1 MDVRM
6 PLCRQNF
13 SFRIKYIIHVCSLRM
28 ICKFYVSDFVVSV
41 SNCFIVICYILVNRF
56 LWHLS
61 RFTAP
66 ILPQIIPFL
75 GKNKDNLQ
83 ALEGKFKSLAASC
96 S

>member
-1 MDVRM
+1 MK
-6 PLCRQNF
+6 C
-13 SFRIKYIIHVCSLRM
+13 
-28 ICKFYVSDFVVSV
+28 
-41 SNCFIVICYILVNRF
+41 F

-66 ILPQIIPFL
+66 ILPQTIPFL

-83 ALEGKFKSLAASC
+83 ALEGKFKYLAASC

>member
-1 MDVRM
+1 
-6 PLCRQNF
+6 
-13 SFRIKYIIHVCSLRM
+13 
-28 ICKFYVSDFVVSV
+28 VSDFVVYV
-41 SNCFIVICYILVNRF
+41 STCVIIICHILMKCF

-66 ILPQIIPFL
+66 ILPQTIPFL

-83 ALEGKFKSLAASC
+83 ALEGKFKYLAASC